1 MFKGIFFLLKYA
13 WKYEKKYIPY
23 QIVLQVLTALIP
35 IIDIVFPKYI
45 IDKILRG
52 DNIQN
57 VLYLITG
64 MIMLN
69 LMASMLASFLEGRI
83 FLLQGSIFTKFQT
96 MMADTLSKSDFQR
109 LEDPKFLD
117 TKAKAEKFLYANGQ
131 GFAVVLKNS
140 FNILGKAF
148 TFVGIIAVI
157 LTLNWWIVALFIL
170 LILLDAWYESGI
182 RKQNIQW
189 DINKAPIERKTSYFL
204 DLIENFA
211 FGKEIRIYN
220 LKDWLVAKV
229 NHHLLESEAFYKKQ
243 TKLLNRAQYISVLL
257 NFILKGITY
266 IYLAYCVIKST
277 IGIGDFTMYVNA
289 MMNFSNAMK
298 SLMESVLDIRQ
309 FSGYYDALTDYLNV
323 PQTMYQGK
331 NLPLPEGPYEI
342 EFCDVSFCY
351 PGQKVNALSH
361 ISLKLKYGEKLSIV
375 GENGA
380 GKTTFVKLLCR
391 LYDPTQGKI
400 TLNGMNIQDI
410 NYDSYMGLIC
420 SVFQDYKLL
429 AFTLKE
435 NVSFQHSSDVED
447 SYIAK
452 LLEDSGLGEKVRKL
466 PDGVNTYVYRT
477 FSEEGFEPSGGEGQK
492 ISLARAVYKDSPIM
506 VLDEPTAALDPR
518 AEYEIYRK
526 FSDLTKGKT
535 TVFISHRMSSSK
547 FCDHIAFFEDGQ
559 IIEYGTHDELMDC
572 NGKYKDLFDMQ
583 AQFYI

>member
-1 MFKGIFFLLKYA
+1 
-13 WKYEKKYIPY
+13 
-23 QIVLQVLTALIP
+23 
-35 IIDIVFPKYI
+35 
-45 IDKILRG
+45 
-52 DNIQN
+52 
-57 VLYLITG
+57 
-64 MIMLN
+64 
-69 LMASMLASFLEGRI
+69 
-83 FLLQGSIFTKFQT
+83 
-96 MMADTLSKSDFQR
+96 
-109 LEDPKFLD
+109 
-117 TKAKAEKFLYANGQ
+117 
-131 GFAVVLKNS
+131 
-140 FNILGKAF
+140 
-148 TFVGIIAVI
+148 
-157 LTLNWWIVALFIL
+157 
-170 LILLDAWYESGI
+170 
-182 RKQNIQW
+182 
-189 DINKAPIERKTSYFL
+189 
-204 DLIENFA
+204 
-211 FGKEIRIYN
+211 
-220 LKDWLVAKV
+220 
-229 NHHLLESEAFYKKQ
+229 
-243 TKLLNRAQYISVLL
+243 
-257 NFILKGITY
+257 
-266 IYLAYCVIKST
+266 
-277 IGIGDFTMYVNA
+277 
-289 MMNFSNAMK
+289 
-298 SLMESVLDIRQ
+298 MESVLDIRQ

-323 PQTMYQGK
+323 PQTMYEGK
-331 NLPLPEGPYEI
+331 NLPLPKGPYEI

-361 ISLKLKYGEKLSIV
+361 ISLKLKCGEKLSIV

-526 FSDLTKGKT
+526 F
-535 TVFISHRMSSSK
+535 
-547 FCDHIAFFEDGQ
+547 
-559 IIEYGTHDELMDC
+559 
-572 NGKYKDLFDMQ
+572 
-583 AQFYI
+583 

>member
-1 MFKGIFFLLKYA
+1 M
-13 WKYEKKYIPY
+13 
-23 QIVLQVLTALIP
+23 
-35 IIDIVFPKYI
+35 
-45 IDKILRG
+45 
-52 DNIQN
+52 
-57 VLYLITG
+57 
-64 MIMLN
+64 
-69 LMASMLASFLEGRI
+69 
-83 FLLQGSIFTKFQT
+83 
-96 MMADTLSKSDFQR
+96 
-109 LEDPKFLD
+109 
-117 TKAKAEKFLYANGQ
+117 
-131 GFAVVLKNS
+131 
-140 FNILGKAF
+140 
-148 TFVGIIAVI
+148 GIIAVI

-243 TKLLNRAQYISVLL
+243 TKLLNRAQYISVIL
-257 NFILKGITY
+257 NFVLKGITY

-323 PQTMYQGK
+323 PQTMYEGK
-331 NLPLPEGPYEI
+331 NLPLPKGPYEI

-361 ISLKLKYGEKLSIV
+361 ISLKLKCGEKLSIV

-420 SVFQDYKLL
+420 SVL
-429 AFTLKE
+429 AK
-435 NVSFQHSSDVED
+435 
-447 SYIAK
+447 
-452 LLEDSGLGEKVRKL
+452 G
-466 PDGVNTYVYRT
+466 
-477 FSEEGFEPSGGEGQK
+477 
-492 ISLARAVYKDSPIM
+492 ISC
-506 VLDEPTAALDPR
+506 
-518 AEYEIYRK
+518 
-526 FSDLTKGKT
+526 T
-535 TVFISHRMSSSK
+535 TI
-547 FCDHIAFFEDGQ
+547 
-559 IIEYGTHDELMDC
+559 
-572 NGKYKDLFDMQ
+572 
-583 AQFYI
+583 